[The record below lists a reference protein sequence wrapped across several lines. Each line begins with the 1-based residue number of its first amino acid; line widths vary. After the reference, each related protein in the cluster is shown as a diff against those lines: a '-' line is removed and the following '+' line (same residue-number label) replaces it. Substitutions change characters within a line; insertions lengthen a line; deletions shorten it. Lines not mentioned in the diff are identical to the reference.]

1 MSTSTL
7 APVALI
13 TSEQVHEGLS
23 MAEAV
28 LALATALR
36 AGLDPHAAPARGN
49 IPLNRG
55 SFLLMPGEFGDYAG
69 VKILTVAPDNPA
81 QNLPRIQGNYLLF
94 DSHTLS
100 PLALIDGIALTL
112 LRTPAVSALGVD
124 LLAAADASTLLVFG
138 TGPQALFHVR
148 AVAAV
153 RPLTRVTIVG
163 RSPERAAELV
173 ATLQAEG
180 FTAAAGSAVDVADA
194 QIVIC
199 CTSASEPLF
208 DGALVRDD
216 AVVVAMGSHDPAARE
231 TDDVLAARS
240 RVYVEDVD
248 TALREAGDVVIG
260 IEHGGIDPLDL
271 VTLSDLARN
280 GAAPRSGPA
289 LFKSVGMGWQDLI
302 IASALHAHRD
312 NN

>member
-1 MSTSTL
+1 MSATTL
-7 APVALI
+7 PSICLI
-13 TSEQVHEGLS
+13 TGDEVHNGLS
-23 MAEAV
+23 MADAV
-28 LALATALR
+28 LALGTALR
-36 AGLDPHAAPARGN
+36 AGLDPHASPARGN
-49 IPLNRG
+49 IPLTRG
-55 SFLLMPGEFGDYAG
+55 SFLLMPGEFGDYTG

-81 QNLPRIQGNYLLF
+81 QQLPRIQGNYLLF
-94 DSHTLS
+94 ESKTLS
-100 PLALIDGIALTL
+100 PVALIDGIALTL
-112 LRTPAVSALGVD
+112 LRTPAVSALAVD

-138 TGPQALFHVR
+138 TGPQTLFHVR

-163 RSPERAAELV
+163 RSAARVDALV

-180 FTAAAGSAVDVADA
+180 FAAAAGSAADVADA
-194 QIVIC
+194 QIVVC

-216 AVVVAMGSHDPAARE
+216 AVVVAMGSHDPTARE
-231 TDDVLAARS
+231 TDDLLASRS

-260 IEHGGIDPLDL
+260 IEHGCIDTAEL
-271 VTLSDLARN
+271 VTLAELARD
-280 GAAPRSGPA
+280 GAETRTGPA
-289 LFKSVGMGWQDLI
+289 LFKSVGMGWQDLV

-312 NN
+312 AA